1 MAIQITDY
9 RKASEMIE
17 SARRILVTTHV
28 RPDGDAI
35 GCLAAIK
42 AVIESTPTA
51 DSGTRQV
58 QMLFLSNPGD
68 TYRFL
73 IPSDAWVLGEHV
85 QAQQIQADRLDDFD
99 LIIVCDTAAQ
109 RQLDC
114 LFEYLLKRAKPTLVI
129 DHHLSGDQFGR
140 CRLIDVG
147 ASAAGQIVYELC
159 DRAGWAINPA
169 AAQALFTAIATDTGW
184 FRFEN
189 TTARAMRIAADLIEA
204 GVRPDELYQRLFLQD
219 PPERLQLLAQT
230 LQTLEL
236 HADARIAVMHVTRA
250 MLERT
255 GAKRWQIENFVN
267 EPMRIGSV
275 QAGILLV
282 EQEDGD
288 TRCSLRSKAAID
300 VNSVA
305 ALFGGGGHARAAGAM
320 LHMPMNQAKEK
331 LITAVRNALA

>member
-1 MAIQITDY
+1 MSLQTTDY
-9 RKASEMIE
+9 RQAAELIE
-17 SARRILVTTHV
+17 SARRILLTTHL

-35 GCLAAIK
+35 GCLAALK
-42 AVIESTPTA
+42 AVIEATPTA
-51 DSGTRQV
+51 NSETRRV

-85 QAQQIQADRLDDFD
+85 QAQQIQTDRLDEFD

-114 LFEYLLKRAKPTLVI
+114 LFEYLQKRVKPTLVI
-129 DHHLSGDQFGR
+129 DHHLSGDPFGC

-159 DRAGWAINPA
+159 DRAGWIINLA
-169 AAQALFTAIATDTGW
+169 AAKAFYTAIATDTGW

-189 TTARAMRIAADLIEA
+189 TTPRAMQIAADLIEA
-204 GVRPDELYQRLFLQD
+204 GVRADELYQQLFLQD

-236 HADARIAVMHVTRA
+236 HADSRIAAMHITRVM
-250 MLERT
+250 LDRT
-255 GAKRWQIENFVN
+255 GAKRWQIENMVN
-267 EPMRIGSV
+267 EPMRLGSV
-275 QAGILLV
+275 QASILLV
-282 EQEDGD
+282 EQDDGD
-288 TRCSLRSKAAID
+288 TRCSLRSKAVVD
-300 VNSVA
+300 VNAVA
-305 ALFGGGGHARAAGAM
+305 ALFGGGGHARAAGAT
-320 LHMPMNQAKEK
+320 LHMPINQAKEK
-331 LITAVRNALA
+331 IITALQNTLA